1 MMRGAQD
8 SAGARPGLNGRRC
21 AWPLPMV
28 VGLLLLAATGVARAD
43 SLFDSAQPDKSGA
56 GLYEPHPVQ
65 LEVGDIVKV
74 RVREKT
80 TANVDLGLESKD
92 STTGTAS
99 LTRTGGIFGRLLMP
113 FYKILGQ
120 GELGYDV
127 STNFKDDG
135 KTDRTARL
143 DGVVTALVVDKLDS
157 GNLVIEGRKKVLV
170 NSEEQVLV
178 VRGVIDPRDLDKERM
193 VDSDMVA
200 DAEMEYIGE
209 GQLTKRSKPG
219 FLSRVV
225 DLLF

>member
-1 MMRGAQD
+1 MRSRTQD
-8 SAGARPGLNGRRC
+8 MTHIRPLLSML
-21 AWPLPMV
+21 ALA
-28 VGLLLLAATGVARAD
+28 LLLALGAAGSARAD
-43 SLFDSAQPDKSGA
+43 SLFDSAEAGQSGA

-80 TANVDLGLESKD
+80 TANVELGLESKD
-92 STTGTAS
+92 NTKGSGS
-99 LTRTGGIFGRLLMP
+99 LTRSGGIFGRLLMP
-113 FYKILGQ
+113 FYKVLGQ

-127 STNFKDDG
+127 NTEFKDDG
-135 KTDRTARL
+135 KTDRSTRL
-143 DGVVTALVVDKLDS
+143 DGIVTALVVDKLDS

-178 VRGVIDPRDLDKERM
+178 VRGVVDPRDLDKERM
-193 VDSDMVA
+193 VDSDMIA
-200 DAEMEYIGE
+200 DAEMEFVGQ

-219 FLSRVV
+219 FLSRIV